1 MPRPDP
7 LHTHRITSP
16 SFDRTKLHRAR
27 LVDAILSN
35 IERKLIVVAAPA
47 GYGKTTLLADF
58 GAHADIPTCWIRLT
72 SADRDT
78 VRLGEA
84 ICATI
89 GQRFRRFAAIT
100 KRSLAGQTAP
110 AGIARG
116 IADSV
121 RDSIREPFALLIDDG
136 HLLNASQP
144 ALDLLD
150 VLIAELPEEMTVIVA
165 GREVLE
171 VSLARLMANGDLA
184 GFGPHDLAFTADELM
199 DLTRLQSGDELGAER
214 AEALIHSTRG
224 WITGLLLT
232 GSVSAAHVRAFTDGG
247 QPMVYDY
254 LASVVLAQQTDD
266 LRRFM
271 LDAACL
277 PVMTAEACDTVL
289 RRDDSSERLPGLVR
303 KGLFVAVSEDQVAT
317 YEFHPLFRQ
326 FLLDTAEREDRQRLM
341 RLRLRAAAYL
351 ARQGRIEEAVETYLE
366 AGARMRAV
374 ALMQSHALA
383 MEWRGHYQTLEQWMA
398 WADEFDLKVPE
409 VYLRLAWLATE
420 QAKEDEAVRLA
431 SKGRSLLEND
441 QPIELWCL
449 AELTLCALAIQ
460 RGDVDSI
467 NLILDGIVE
476 RKPKDRFTWIE
487 ASIHESRAAA
497 ITHAGADAHLAEVE
511 LRQAIEIYR
520 SEGDEYREARAL
532 TTLFNSLGRQGRSL
546 EGEPYIRKALGL
558 LSTKYPGSAEHLDA
572 ANNYAVGLHAR
583 GEVEEAMRLLQQ
595 GLRQARRS
603 GNVRAEGVILL
614 SQADLFN
621 DLGLPIQA
629 AELYDQG
636 ILRSS
641 QAKALWLVRYGCLL
655 ACSLHRKQGRL
666 ETAAAWLHRAIAVE
680 SGRTLWS
687 DLQVETAALL
697 SADDPGQAI
706 LRLQPVLAETEWK
719 LTTAERA
726 RAMYQLLRCRWLAG
740 ELEQARAEAFSLL
753 GWITATGSAQPIA
766 AELLAD
772 PALVRFLESDLG
784 TDSAWNQLLSRVH
797 LLQSL
802 ARRFGSPPVESAPPD
817 RLVVR
822 TLGRSDLA
830 LGGQVLAELK
840 PLAREVL
847 FFLVDQRR
855 VERDVLLEQFWPEHM
870 PGRQAANLHMAIYGL
885 RRELGKD
892 AIALDGSAYQ
902 LAPSVKLDYDA
913 DSFEHVAGLA
923 QRLAPGDPRR
933 LFALTEAVNT
943 YGGAFL
949 PSLSSSWV
957 QDRRRALESRYLD
970 LLALAADEAL
980 VSAQPEAAARFLRM
994 ALDID
999 PFRDDVHLRYLEALG
1014 ELGRQSEIVSHYRGY
1029 VRLLADELGLDPP
1042 EPIRS
1047 LYQRLIS

>member
-27 LVDAILSN
+27 LVDALLSN
-35 IERKLIVVAAPA
+35 IDRKLLVVAAPA

-58 GAHADIPTCWIRLT
+58 GTHSGIPTCWIRLT
-72 SADRDT
+72 SAERDA

-84 ICATI
+84 ICASI
-89 GQRFRRFAAIT
+89 GQRHRRFAAVA
-100 KRSLAGQTAP
+100 KHNLGGQTSP

-116 IADSV
+116 IADAV
-121 RDSIREPFALLIDDG
+121 RESIREPFALLIDDG
-136 HLLNASQP
+136 HLLNVSQP

-171 VSLARLMANGDLA
+171 VSLARLMANGELA
-184 GFGPHDLAFTADELM
+184 GFGPHDLAFTAEELM
-199 DLTRLQSGDELGAER
+199 DLSRLQGGDELGAER
-214 AEALIHSTRG
+214 AESLIHSTRG

-254 LASVVLAQQTDD
+254 LASVVLSQQTDN

-271 LDAACL
+271 LDTACL

-289 RRDDSSERLPGLVR
+289 RRADSSELLPGLVR
-303 KGLFVAVSEDQVAT
+303 KGLFVSVSEDQVAT

-326 FLLDTAEREDRQRLM
+326 FLLDTAEREDRRRLM
-341 RLRLRAAAYL
+341 RLRMRAAGYL
-351 ARQGRIEEAVETYLE
+351 ARQERIEEAVETYLE
-366 AGARMRAV
+366 AGAQMRAA
-374 ALMQSHALA
+374 ALMESNAQEKDRL
-383 MEWRGHYQTLEQWMA
+383 GHHQTLEQWIV
-398 WADEFDLKVPE
+398 WAEQYELNVPE
-409 VYLRLAWLATE
+409 AYIRFAWHAVE
-420 QAKEDEAVRLA
+420 QAKEEEALRFVA
-431 SKGRSLLEND
+431 KGRSLLEDD
-441 QPIELWCL
+441 QPIELWIL
-449 AELTLCALAIQ
+449 AEFVLCALAMR
-460 RGDVDSI
+460 RGDAASM
-467 NLILDGIVE
+467 NRILDGVVQ
-476 RKPKDRFTWIE
+476 RKPKGRLTWID
-487 ASIHESRAAA
+487 ASVHESRAAA
-497 ITHAGADAHLAEVE
+497 ITYAGEDASLAERE

-520 SEGDEYREARAL
+520 AEGDEFREARAMM
-532 TTLFNSLGRQGRSL
+532 TLFNSLGRQGRSL
-546 EGEPYIRKALGL
+546 EGEPYIRKALEL
-558 LSTKYPGSAEHLDA
+558 LSAKYPGSTEHLDA
-572 ANNYAVGLHAR
+572 TNNYAVGLHAR

-603 GNVRAEGVILL
+603 GNIFAEGLILL

-621 DLGLPIQA
+621 DLGLAVQA

-641 QAKALWLVRYGCLL
+641 QARGLWLVRCGCLL
-655 ACSLHRKQGRL
+655 VCSLHRKQGKL
-666 ETAAAWLHRAIAVE
+666 ETAAAWLHRAVAVE
-680 SGRTLWS
+680 SGRTQWS
-687 DLQVETAALL
+687 DIEVEMAALL
-697 SADDPGQAI
+697 SADDPGQSI
-706 LRLQPVLAETEWK
+706 LRLQRVLSETEWK
-719 LTTAERA
+719 LTAAERA

-740 ELEQARAEAFSLL
+740 EVELAHAEADSLL
-753 GWITATGSAQPIA
+753 GWVASTGSTQPIA

-772 PALVRFLESDLG
+772 PALLGFLDLQLGSD
-784 TDSAWNQLLSRVH
+784 ARWKQVLSRVH

-822 TLGRSDLA
+822 TLGRSDLV
-830 LGGQVLAELK
+830 LGGQTLVQLK

-892 AIALDGSAYQ
+892 AIVLDGSAYQ
-902 LAPSVKLDYDA
+902 LSDSVKLDYDA
-913 DSFEHVAGLA
+913 DTFEHVAGLA
-923 QRLAPGDPRR
+923 QHLAPGDPRR

-949 PSLSSSWV
+949 PSLSSTWV
-957 QDRRRALESRYLD
+957 LDRRRVLESRYLD
-970 LLALAADEAL
+970 LLALAADEAM
-980 VSAQPEAAARFLRM
+980 VSAQPESAARFLRT
-994 ALDID
+994 ALNID
-999 PFRDDVHLRYLEALG
+999 PYRDDVHLRYLEALG

>member
-7 LHTHRITSP
+7 LHKHRITPP
-16 SFDRTKLHRAR
+16 SFDRTKLHRVR
-27 LVDAILSN
+27 LVDALLAN
-35 IERKLIVVAAPA
+35 FERKLIVVAAPA

-58 GAHADIPTCWIRLT
+58 GAHSEVPTCWIRLT

-84 ICATI
+84 ICASI
-89 GQRFRRFAAIT
+89 GQRYRRFATLA
-100 KRSLAGQTAP
+100 RQGLAGQTAA

-116 IADSV
+116 IVDTV
-121 RDSIREPFALLIDDG
+121 RESIHEPFALVIDDV

-150 VLIAELPEEMTVIVA
+150 VLISELPEQMTVVAA

-171 VSLARLMANGDLA
+171 VSLARLMADGDLA
-184 GFGPHDLAFTADELM
+184 GFGLHDLAFTAEELM
-199 DLTRLQSGDELGAER
+199 DLTRLQGGDELSAER
-214 AEALIHSTRG
+214 AESLIHATRG

-232 GSVSAAHVRAFTDGG
+232 GGVSAAHVRAFTDGG

-254 LASVVLAQQTDD
+254 LASVVLAQQPDD
-266 LRRFM
+266 MRRFM

-277 PVMTAEACDTVL
+277 PVMTVEGCDSVL
-289 RRDDSSERLPGLVR
+289 RRRDSRERLPWLVR
-303 KGLFVAVSEDQVAT
+303 KGLFVAVSEDREAT

-326 FLLDTAEREDRQRLM
+326 FLLDAAEREDQRRLM
-341 RLRLRAAAYL
+341 RLRMRAAAYL
-351 ARQGRIEEAVETYLE
+351 ARAGRIEEAVEAYLD

-374 ALMQSHALA
+374 GLMESHVREMDRRA
-383 MEWRGHYQTLEQWMA
+383 HYQTLEQWVA
-398 WADEFDLKVPE
+398 WADEYGLKMPE
-409 VYLRLAWLATE
+409 AYIRLAWHAIE
-420 QAKEDEAVRLA
+420 QAKEDEALRLLT
-431 SKGRSLLEND
+431 KGRSLLDND
-441 QPIELWCL
+441 EPSELWCL
-449 AELTLCALAIQ
+449 AEFVDCTLAMR
-460 RGDVDSI
+460 RGDAVAM
-467 NLILDGIVE
+467 NQILDGVVR
-476 RKPKDRFTWIE
+476 RKLENTPAWVD
-487 ASIHESRAAA
+487 AAVHENRAAA
-497 ITHAGADAHLAEVE
+497 ITYAGEDASMAEAE
-511 LRQAIEIYR
+511 LRQAIEVYR
-520 SEGDEYREARAL
+520 GEGDEFREARAL

-546 EGEPYIRKALGL
+546 EGEPYIRKAMGM
-558 LSTKYPGSAEHLDA
+558 LSARYPGSVDHINAI
-572 ANNYAVGLHAR
+572 NNYAVGLHAR
-583 GEVEEAMRLLQQ
+583 GEIEEAMRLLQQ

-603 GNVRAEGVILL
+603 GNVYSEGLILL

-621 DLGLPIQA
+621 DLGLAVQA

-655 ACSLHRKQGRL
+655 VCSLHRKQGKL
-666 ETAAAWLHRAIAVE
+666 ESAAAWLHRAIAVE
-680 SGRTLWS
+680 SGRSQWS
-687 DLQVETAALL
+687 DIQVETAALL

-706 LRLQPVLAETEWK
+706 LRLQSVLSETEWK
-719 LTTAERA
+719 LTSAERA
-726 RAMYQLLRCRWLAG
+726 RAMYQMLRCRWLAG
-740 ELEQARAEAFSLL
+740 NVEQARAEAVSLL
-753 GWITATGSAQPIA
+753 GWISATGSAQPVA

-772 PALVRFLESDLG
+772 AGLVRSLDVELGSDAG
-784 TDSAWNQLLSRVH
+784 WKQLLARVH
-797 LLQSL
+797 LFQS
-802 ARRFGSPPVESAPPD
+802 AAKRFGAPPAVNAPPD
-817 RLVVR
+817 RLVAR

-830 LGGQVLAELK
+830 LGGRTLSELK

-847 FFLVDQRR
+847 FFLLDQRR

-892 AIALDGSAYQ
+892 AILLDGCAYQ
-902 LAPSVKLDYDA
+902 LSSAISLDYDA
-913 DSFEHVAGLA
+913 DAFEHAASLA

-943 YGGAFL
+943 YGGAYL
-949 PSLSSSWV
+949 PGLSSSWV
-957 QDRRRALESRYLD
+957 QDRRRVLETRYLD
-970 LLALAADEAL
+970 LLAEAADEAL
-980 VSAQPEAAARFLRM
+980 ISAQPEAAARFLRM
-994 ALDID
+994 GLDID